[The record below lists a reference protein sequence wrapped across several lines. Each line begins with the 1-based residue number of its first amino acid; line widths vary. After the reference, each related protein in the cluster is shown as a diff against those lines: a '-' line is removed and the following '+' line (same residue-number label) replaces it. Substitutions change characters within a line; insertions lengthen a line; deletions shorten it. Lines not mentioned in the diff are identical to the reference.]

1 MQLEITRPQSYCGGK
16 NNKVEMPKKISGGL
30 DFVYV
35 PTWKSFDSLEFLKDN
50 LEAHPTKT
58 NLEDDGSSL
67 NNPSIY
73 NSDNPHSTEFVRK
86 MVKVE
91 KSNSE
96 KLMATTF
103 KAFAKVSSK
112 YNISLEKKGKV
123 DKNSNLIE
131 MIYTMLQPIPYNI
144 STYAKARIATK
155 GYSSKI

>member
-1 MQLEITRPQSYCGGK
+1 MQLEITRSQSYCGGE

-30 DFVYV
+30 DSVSV
-35 PTWKSFDSLEFLKDN
+35 PTWKSFGSLEFLK
-50 LEAHPTKT
+50 EIHPTKS
-58 NLEDDGSSL
+58 NLEDDCSSL

-103 KAFAKVSSK
+103 KAFEKVSSK
-112 YNISLEKKGKV
+112 YNDSLEKKGKV
-123 DKNSNLIE
+123 GKNSNLIE
-131 MIYTMLQPIPYNI
+131 MIHTMLQPIPYNI
-144 STYAKARIATK
+144 SKYVKARIATK